1 MLEYENPIRCSIK
14 ELLSNNR
21 GSYVIPTHTHCY
33 FLRLHMHHALA
44 KRFSVCNS
52 SEEHVCVEG
61 VILIIF
67 PTRSD

>member
-21 GSYVIPTHTHCY
+21 GSYVIPTHTH
-33 FLRLHMHHALA
+33 LLLPQITHASCIS